1 MCMLVEARWRGIDT
15 VSGLVYD
22 LRMASLTKKVIRGR
36 TYYYAREC
44 QRVNGRPKIVW
55 QKYLGRLDDIIAAA
69 ADQPVLAPPR
79 EAVVAQL
86 GAVAA
91 LYDLAAR
98 LDLAATIDRHVPK
111 RGHGVSVG
119 TYLLV
124 GVLNRCVDPRSKAG
138 IGEWFDTTMLR
149 RLLPITAG
157 QLSSQRFWENMGRV
171 SAEAI
176 AAIEG
181 ELVARAVAEFG
192 LNLNRLLFDAT
203 NFFTFLDT
211 FNDHSQLAQRG
222 KSKEG
227 RASLRIVGVAL
238 LVSADFH
245 VPLLHSTYPGNQ
257 ADAPTFASLCKGLVE
272 RCRRLAADV
281 EHVTLVFDKGN
292 NSQDNLDEVK
302 KAPYHFVGS
311 LVTTQ
316 HADLLSVPRDEFR
329 SLAAEGLPGVLAYRT
344 RKKVFGAMRTVIV
357 TYNEELFIAQAKTIL
372 RDIAKR
378 QRLLQECAA
387 RLEEWRSGTLKGRA
401 PTAEGLRKKTAAW
414 LKRQHMKRLFEVA
427 VVEQEKGPPQLLYE
441 FKQAAWEE
449 LQKNLLGKTI
459 LFTDNDDWSDVE
471 IVHAYRGQHVVES
484 AFRAMKDV
492 HHIALRPQF
501 HWTDQKI
508 RVHVFICVLAL
519 MLASLLRRELHSN
532 GVTLS
537 IEAMLDT
544 LGKIQEVTVVEP
556 PQARCRTPRLRTT
569 LTAMN
574 TEQQHL
580 FDVLNLGRYTSP

>member
-1 MCMLVEARWRGIDT
+1 
-15 VSGLVYD
+15 
-22 LRMASLTKKVIRGR
+22 MASLTKKVIRGR

-44 QRVNGRPKIVW
+44 RRVDGRPKIVW
-55 QKYLGRLDDIIAAA
+55 QKYLGRLDDIIAAVVG
-69 ADQPVLAPPR
+69 PTVLPPPR

-91 LYDLAAR
+91 LYDLAAK
-98 LDLAATIDRHVPK
+98 LDIAATIDRHVPK

-124 GVLNRCVDPRSKAG
+124 GALNRCIDPRSKAG
-138 IGEWFDTTMLR
+138 IGEWFDSTILR
-149 RLLPITAG
+149 RLLPVTAR

-171 SAEAI
+171 SAQAI
-176 AAIEG
+176 TAIEG
-181 ELVARAVAEFG
+181 ELVARAVTEFG
-192 LNLNRLLFDAT
+192 LDLRRVLFDAT

-227 RASLRIVGVAL
+227 RASLRIVGLAL

-245 VPLLHSTYPGNQ
+245 IPLLHETYPGNQ
-257 ADAPTFASLCKGLVE
+257 TDAPTFASLCEGLLA
-272 RCRRLAADV
+272 RCRRLVADV

-292 NSQDNLDEVK
+292 NSQDNLDAVEN
-302 KAPYHFVGS
+302 APYHFVGS
-311 LVTTQ
+311 LVPTQ
-316 HADLLSVPRDEFR
+316 HVDLLSVPRTEFC
-329 SLAAEGLPGVLAYRT
+329 SLAAEGLPRVLAYRT

-357 TYNEELFIAQAKTIL
+357 TYNEGLFIAQTKTIL

-378 QRLLQECAA
+378 QRLLLECAT
-387 RLEEWRSGTLKGRA
+387 RLEQWRAGALKGRV
-401 PTAEGLRKKTAAW
+401 PTAEVLRTKTAAW
-414 LKRQHMKRLFEVA
+414 LKRQHMKRLFEVS

-441 FKQAAWEE
+441 FKQATWEQ
-449 LQKNLLGKTI
+449 LQHDLLGKTI
-459 LFTDNDDWSDVE
+459 LFTDNDDWSDAE
-471 IVHAYRGQHVVES
+471 IVHAYRSQHLVES

-508 RVHVFICVLAL
+508 RVHVFICVVAL
-519 MLASLLRRELHSN
+519 TLASLLRRELH
-532 GVTLS
+532 GKGITLS
-537 IEAMLDT
+537 IEAMLDA

-556 PQARCRTPRLRTT
+556 PQARRRTPTLRTT
-569 LTAMN
+569 LATMSP
-574 TEQQHL
+574 EQQHL
-580 FDVLNLGRYTSP
+580 FDVLDLGRYISP